1 MILIKPWRF
10 AMPVALPIRSSVFI
24 EEQGVPADLELDEFD
39 EHAAHALAFEGATCI
54 GTARLIQLHTGAAQ
68 IGRMAVLPHD
78 RNQGW
83 GTQLL
88 QALIEEGL
96 SQGISSFDV
105 HAQVSA
111 ISFYQK
117 QGFIIAGEEYEEAG
131 IPHQNMTLVMHPPL

>member
-96 SQGISSFDV
+96 SQGISRFDL

-131 IPHQNMTLVMHPPL
+131 IPHHNMTLVMHPPL